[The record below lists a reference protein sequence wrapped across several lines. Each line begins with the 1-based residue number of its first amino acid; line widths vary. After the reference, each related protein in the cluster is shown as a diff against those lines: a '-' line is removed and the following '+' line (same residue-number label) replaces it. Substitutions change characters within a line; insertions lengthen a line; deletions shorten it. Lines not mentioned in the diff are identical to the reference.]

1 MKKLLGIVVLGL
13 LWSNVV
19 AAQFLICEIKVREF
33 TNGDIR
39 KDVNE
44 VYKLYRKDNQWCTEV
59 ALLWDKEKC
68 NRLHDAQDNI
78 EIPYITLDDEH
89 RPNYI
94 KSYNLVV
101 NRFTGKF
108 LATIRYKSENHLIQ
122 YDKGICTLQEKK
134 QF

>member
-59 ALLWDKEKC
+59 ALLWGEEKC
-68 NRLHDAQDNI
+68 NRYHDAQDNI
-78 EIPYITLDDEH
+78 EIPYITLDDKN
-89 RPNYI
+89 RPNWI
-94 KSYNLVV
+94 KSYKLEV

-108 LATIRYKSENHLIQ
+108 LATVIYKSENYLMQ
-122 YDKGICTLQEKK
+122 YDKGICTLQEEKK
-134 QF
+134 F

>member
-1 MKKLLGIVVLGL
+1 MVLGL
-13 LWSNVV
+13 LWCNVV

-33 TNGDIR
+33 TNGNIRYDI
-39 KDVNE
+39 NE
-44 VYKLYRKDNQWCTEV
+44 VYKLNRKDNQWCTEV
-59 ALLWDKEKC
+59 ALLWGKEKC
-68 NRLHDAQDNI
+68 NRWNDAQDNI

-89 RPNYI
+89 RPDYI

-108 LATIRYKSENHLIQ
+108 LATIRYKSENHLMQ